1 MKKSGQMTPNR
12 FSSFWFGIFTLI
24 LALIGSWISLHAFA
38 AIISGIIS
46 GESFSLSGI
55 QVQSILVF
63 LTIIFITPVLTIF
76 LFVLSYRL
84 ISGRDLKVD
93 NEGMI
98 NPSILI
104 IVSLLTVAVGIL
116 GLYFAW
122 NEKELA
128 PVIVGVI
135 FSILGVMGIFFGMKR
150 VSERRDAR
158 I

>member
-1 MKKSGQMTPNR
+1 MKKNGQIETNS

-55 QVQSILVF
+55 QIQSILVF

-84 ISGRDLKVD
+84 ITGRDFKVD
-93 NEGMI
+93 NDGFI
-98 NPSILI
+98 NPSVLI
-104 IVSLLTVAVGIL
+104 IVSILTAAVGVL

-122 NEKELA
+122 TERELTPA
-128 PVIVGVI
+128 IVGVL
-135 FSILGVMGIFFGMKR
+135 FSIAGIKGIFLGLNRFKR
-150 VSERRDAR
+150 NA
-158 I
+158 